1 MPHTKTIAAAL
12 HEHSALRPRCR
23 CSAPLDYA
31 TDTNVC
37 AACSR
42 RLHLGLDPL
51 TEQQRREITRRDRRY
66 KRAKERA

>member
-1 MPHTKTIAAAL
+1 MPHTHAVRVAL

-23 CSAPLDYA
+23 CGAPLDYA
-31 TDTNVC
+31 IDNNVC
-37 AACSR
+37 GLCSR

-51 TEQQRREITRRDRRY
+51 TPQQRQEITRRDRRY